1 MADAATDES
10 YSLGTWNLSELL
22 PSPSDE
28 LIAER
33 IREIGTAVQTLE
45 AARPELAPDM
55 APSELR
61 RLVELYESIAD
72 KIYVLSAYGSL
83 WFASDTQ
90 DEAALTYSNNIDQAL
105 TGFQNRLLFFTLWWK
120 ELDEE
125 AAERLMPEGGDLRS
139 ADYRHFLA
147 DLRRLKEYTLDEP
160 SERIINLKD
169 TNGIQAVL
177 TLYSMLTNR
186 LEFELEVEGEART
199 LSRSELSAY
208 FYSPEPEARAAAY
221 QELYRGYEAE
231 AKILGQIYVNRVRDW
246 ATENRELRGF
256 SSAIG
261 VRNVANDLPDEAV
274 ETLLEV
280 CTESASLFQRY
291 FRLKAQWLGIDK
303 LRRYDL
309 YAPLAASDRRIP
321 WSDAVEMV
329 LDTFS
334 GFDERVGAL
343 SRRVFDDDHID
354 SELRKGKKGGAFCA
368 TVLPSQTPWVLVN
381 YTGKVRDVAT
391 LAHELGHA
399 IHSLLAE
406 DHSIL
411 TQHASLPL
419 AETAS
424 VFAEQLLTDRLLRE
438 ESDSLARRELLAS
451 SMDDVYATVLRQA
464 YFVRFE
470 EEAHRAIL
478 AGQPPEALHE
488 QYFTD
493 LEKQFGDAVELSDEF
508 RYEWVSIP
516 HIYQTPFY
524 CYAYSFGQLLVL
536 SLYSRYRD
544 EGEAF
549 IPGYLRLLARGGSA
563 RPQEIL
569 AEVDVD
575 VTDPEFWRG
584 GFKVVEGIVDE
595 LERLDDH

>member
-1 MADAATDES
+1 MAMTQTES
-10 YSLGTWNLSELL
+10 KTGYSLGRWDLSELL
-22 PSPSDE
+22 SSPSDE
-28 LIAER
+28 IIA
-33 IREIGTAVQTLE
+33 TCVQSLGSDVQLLE
-45 AARPELAPDM
+45 QARPKLSPDLEP
-55 APSELR
+55 AELR
-61 RLVELYESIAD
+61 KLVELYESIAE

-90 DEAALTYSNNIDQAL
+90 DEAALTYSNRMDQVL
-105 TGFQNRLLFFTLWWK
+105 TSFQNRLLFFTLWWK
-120 ELDEE
+120 DLDDEV
-125 AAERLMPEGGDLRS
+125 AKKLLPADDDS
-139 ADYRHFLA
+139 KAADYRHFLT
-147 DLRRLKEYTLDEP
+147 DVRRTKEYTLDEA
-160 SERIINLKD
+160 SERLINIKD

-186 LEFELEVEGEART
+186 LEFELEIDGEAKT
-199 LSRSELSAY
+199 LSRSEMSAL
-208 FYSPEPEARAAAY
+208 FYSPDSEVRASAY
-221 QELYRGYEAE
+221 QELHRVYEAD
-231 AKILGQIYVNRVRDW
+231 AKILGQIYVNRVSDW
-246 ATENRELRGF
+246 ATENRQLRGF

-261 VRNVANDLPDEAV
+261 VRNVANDLPDAAV
-274 ETLLEV
+274 ETLLDV
-280 CTESASLFQRY
+280 CSESAPIFQRY
-291 FRLKAQWLGIDK
+291 FRLKAKWLGVEK

-309 YAPLAASDRRIP
+309 YAPLATSDRRIP
-321 WSDAVEMV
+321 WGEAVETV

-334 GFDERVGAL
+334 GFDPRVGDLA
-343 SRRVFDDDHID
+343 RRVFADNHID

-399 IHSLLAE
+399 VHSLLAE

-424 VFAEQLLTDRLLRE
+424 VFSEQLLTDRLLGE
-438 ESDSLARRELLAS
+438 EQDPMVRRELLAS
-451 SMDDVYATVLRQA
+451 SMDDIYATVLRQA

-470 EEAHRAIL
+470 KDAHRAIL
-478 AGQPPEALHE
+478 EGRSPEALHE
-488 QYFTD
+488 TYFQGLT
-493 LEKQFGDAVELSDEF
+493 EQFGDAVEVADEF

-516 HIYQTPFY
+516 HIYHTPFY

-536 SLYSRYRD
+536 ALYSRYKE

-549 IPGYLRLLARGGSA
+549 IPGYLRLLAHGGSA

-569 AEVDVD
+569 SEVGVD
-575 VTDPEFWRG
+575 ATDPEFWRG

-595 LERLDDH
+595 LETL

>member
-1 MADAATDES
+1 MAATETDSKETV
-10 YSLGTWNLSELL
+10 GTWDLTELL
-22 PSPSDE
+22 AAPTEE
-28 LIAER
+28 LIAEKVLAL
-33 IREIGTAVQTLE
+33 GVAVQTLE
-45 AARPELAPDM
+45 AARPSLNESIEPAELY
-55 APSELR
+55 
-61 RLVELYESIAD
+61 RLVRLYESIVEQV
-72 KIYVLSAYGSL
+72 YVLSAYGSL

-90 DEAALTYSNNIDQAL
+90 DEEALTYSNNIDQAL

-120 ELDEE
+120 ELDDE
-125 AAERLMPEGGDLRS
+125 AAERLLPEGDDPRS

-147 DLRRLKEYTLDEP
+147 DLRRLKEFTLDEP
-160 SERIINLKD
+160 SERIVNLKD

-186 LEFELEVEGEART
+186 LEFELEEDGEKKK
-199 LSRSELSAY
+199 LSRSEISAH
-208 FYSPEPEARAAAY
+208 FYSPDSGTRKKAY
-221 QELYRGYEAE
+221 QKLYQVYEAD

-246 ATENRELRGF
+246 ASENLELRGF
-256 SSAIG
+256 TSAIG
-261 VRNVANDLPDEAV
+261 VRNMANDLPDEAI
-274 ETLLEV
+274 ETLLDV
-280 CTESASLFQRY
+280 CAESAPLFRRY
-291 FRLKAQWLGIDK
+291 FRLKAKWLGMER

-309 YAPLAASDRRIP
+309 YAPLASSDRRIP
-321 WSDAVEMV
+321 WSEAVDTV

-334 GFDERVGAL
+334 RFDPRLGTLAERVF
-343 SRRVFDDDHID
+343 SDDHID

-424 VFAEQLLTDRLLRE
+424 VFSEQLLTDRLLAE
-438 ESDSLARRELLAS
+438 EGDPAVRRELLAS
-451 SMDDVYATVLRQA
+451 SMDDIYATVLRQA

-470 EEAHRAIL
+470 TAAHRAIL
-478 AGQPPEALHE
+478 DGQPPEALHAM
-488 QYFTD
+488 YLAG
-493 LEKQFGDAVELSDEF
+493 LEEQFGDAVELSAEF

-516 HIYQTPFY
+516 HIYHTPFY

-536 SLYSRYRD
+536 ALYSRYRE
-544 EGEAF
+544 EGGSF
-549 IPGYLRLLARGGSA
+549 IAGYLRMLERGGSA

-569 AEVDVD
+569 AEVNVD
-575 VTDPEFWRG
+575 ATDPEFWRG
-584 GFKVVEGIVDE
+584 GFKVVERIVDE
-595 LERLDDH
+595 LEGL